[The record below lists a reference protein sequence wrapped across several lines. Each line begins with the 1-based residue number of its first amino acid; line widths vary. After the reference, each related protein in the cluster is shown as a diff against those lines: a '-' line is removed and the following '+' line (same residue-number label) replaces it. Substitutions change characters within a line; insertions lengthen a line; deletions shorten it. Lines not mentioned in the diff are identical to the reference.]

1 MKRDKRR
8 TDRCAPGLRSF
19 PLIFSSLILVL
30 VTLGSL
36 ISDTW
41 ATSQD
46 SSALLLFVGP
56 DGARPYIYSDG
67 RQTTGILADVSK
79 EISVRIDRPIRIQL
93 FDFREARRMVD
104 DGEADAVMP
113 LGMTPERKEQ
123 FDFTTPLFNI
133 MFTVFAREN
142 ETYPSDWPNIEG
154 VRIGVFAKGTSRS
167 LAEEWYPKATAVTV
181 RGSEDAMRL
190 VEQSVIDA
198 MITTRRTGNQAI
210 YQGNISNVVALPITL
225 SSTPASIAIRKGN
238 TNLATV
244 LNKAIDE
251 LHSKGIIAHILS
263 RWEGT
268 RVVLFSKQDIWVA
281 SGLTAVGVSFV
292 FLFFGFFFLR
302 QKRVSARRLRASEES
317 FKFIYENIQEGL
329 WITDNKD
336 RMIFFNEKME
346 EISGAIKQ
354 DVIGLSVIEDFPEE
368 TTKHFLPYYLKARQ
382 KQKPVFYEA
391 DVVTPAEANTTQA
404 GWLIPK
410 INNGKYDGM
419 ICTIED
425 ITERKQLEAS
435 LKFESTH
442 DALTGVYNRR
452 ELALRIEHE
461 MKRATRYNHNL
472 STFMLDLDHFKKVN
486 DTYGHKAGDIVLV
499 EIASVLEKSV
509 RETDYV
515 ARYGGEEFIVVLP
528 ETRLE
533 KAVELAERVR
543 EQIAKHPIKV
553 KADVELNIT
562 TSIGVASFPEHAD
575 SWEGL
580 FEAADKAMYSAKNAG
595 RNCCE
600 VSNDK

>member
-1 MKRDKRR
+1 MRR
-8 TDRCAPGLRSF
+8 TNDCVPRPRLF
-19 PLIFSSLILVL
+19 PLTFPSLTLALILIAMGGL
-30 VTLGSL
+30 FSDARSTTQEDSL
-36 ISDTW
+36 
-41 ATSQD
+41 AP
-46 SSALLLFVGP
+46 LLFVGP

-67 RQTTGILADVSK
+67 QQITGILTDVSK
-79 EISVRIDRPIRIQL
+79 EISARIGRPIQVRL
-93 FDFREARRMVD
+93 LDFREARRMVG

-113 LGMTPERKEQ
+113 LGMNLERKEQ
-123 FDFTTPLFNI
+123 FDFTRPLFNI
-133 MFTVFAREN
+133 VFTVFAREN
-142 ETYPSDWPNIEG
+142 ETYPSDWPNIKG
-154 VRIGVFAKGTSRS
+154 ARIGVFAKGTSRS

-190 VEQSVIDA
+190 VEQSAIDA

-225 SSTPASIAIRKGN
+225 LSTPASIAVRKGN

-244 LNKAIDE
+244 LNTAIDE
-251 LHSKGIIAHILS
+251 LHSEGIIARILS

-268 RVVLFSKQDIWVA
+268 RVVLFSKQDIWLA
-281 SGLTAVGVSFV
+281 SGLTAVGVSST
-292 FLFFGFFFLR
+292 FLLFSFFYLR
-302 QKRVSARRLRASEES
+302 QKRVSTSRLQASEEN

-329 WITDNKD
+329 WITDNAD
-336 RMIFFNEKME
+336 RMVFFNEKME

-382 KQKPVFYEA
+382 EQKPVFYEA
-391 DVVTPAEANTTQA
+391 DVVTPAGANTTQA

-410 INNGKYDGM
+410 NNNGKYEGM

-472 STFMLDLDHFKKVN
+472 STFMLDLDHFKKIN
-486 DTYGHKAGDIVLV
+486 DTYGHKAGDIVLM

-543 EQIAKHPIKV
+543 EQIAKHTIKV

-595 RNCCE
+595 RNCCA